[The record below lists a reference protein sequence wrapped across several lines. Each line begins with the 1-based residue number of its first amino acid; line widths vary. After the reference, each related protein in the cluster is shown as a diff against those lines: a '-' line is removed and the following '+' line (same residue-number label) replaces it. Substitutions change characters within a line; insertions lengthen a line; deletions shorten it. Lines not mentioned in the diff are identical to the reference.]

1 MYMCVC
7 TVARTVPFS
16 TSVILAR
23 ACLGIP
29 PGPSQAVYERERE
42 RNKNINENKNE
53 NRNENRN
60 ENKNGR
66 RRGRSSENGGKIDEE
81 EAKG

>member
-1 MYMCVC
+1 MYMSVC

-29 PGPSQAVYERERE
+29 PGPSQAVYGRERERERERE
-42 RNKNINENKNE
+42 RNI
-53 NRNENRN
+53 
-60 ENKNGR
+60 GR
-66 RRGRSSENGGKIDEE
+66 KIKLKSEIIVKVQISKEKDERKE
-81 EAKG
+81 R